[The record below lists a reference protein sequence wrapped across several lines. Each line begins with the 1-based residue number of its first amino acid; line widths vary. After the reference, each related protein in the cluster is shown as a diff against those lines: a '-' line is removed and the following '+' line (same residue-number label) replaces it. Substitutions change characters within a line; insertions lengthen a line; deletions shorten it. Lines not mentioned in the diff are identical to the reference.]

1 MNEFEKEK
9 KYGSDKIALLGLFIL
24 AVLTA
29 YIITAL
35 KSAVTLTEPIELSY
49 TGLSVSMPNGNGWRC
64 EKNWSYG
71 QNAFV
76 LKSFFTIN
84 PARHTAEAR
93 CRYLL
98 AAENTPADL
107 LIEQKAYD
115 LGGTII
121 EKNRIQTE
129 LLNIEWAYIKNEQHL
144 LDIYFGTTRL
154 PNNRQ
159 LDIEVLLTDN
169 TDLAAQ
175 TFKLIAENIK
185 FQDNQLL
192 NAGSQIVQDIK
203 DSGISS
209 FLPDQSRQDLFLIK
223 DEKNRPVGFTTDVL
237 IDSTQDA
244 PLNIQAAG
252 FLYIRG
258 GRYAQEQAMLFQCS
272 NNLDEFSY
280 KRQSTRSGA
289 EITMNK
295 TGTMTVKTSG
305 RYPKEINYQPGPS
318 AIPDVFLEFLLN
330 RFIDSYH
337 EKLVIDIIRSDGT
350 INPTLLSRIKD
361 KVDNTYILKLDFLG
375 GQRFSELIYLDNQ
388 KNILKRLLG
397 IQTPAG
403 NNEEPLSRRNI
414 LTFERDTAENILRQ
428 FPERADYILQKH
440 KMLDL
445 KDF

>member
-29 YIITAL
+29 YVITAL

-71 QNAFV
+71 KNAFV

-129 LLNIEWAYIKNEQHL
+129 LLNIEWAYIKNEQYL
-144 LDIYFGTTRL
+144 FDIYFGTTRL

-192 NAGSQIVQDIK
+192 NTGSQIVQDIK

-209 FLPDQSRQDLFLIK
+209 FLPDQSRRDFFVIK
-223 DEKNRPVGFTTDVL
+223 DAKNRPVGFTTDVI
-237 IDSTQDA
+237 IDSPPDA
-244 PLNIQAAG
+244 PLNIQAAS
-252 FLYIRG
+252 FLYFR
-258 GRYAQEQAMLFQCS
+258 GRYPKEQASLFQCS
-272 NNLDEFSY
+272 NKLDEFSC
-280 KRQSTRSGA
+280 KRQSTKSGS

-305 RYPKEINYQPGPS
+305 RYPKEMNYQPGAS

-361 KVDNTYILKLDFLG
+361 KADNTYILKLDLLG
-375 GQRFSELIYLDNQ
+375 GQRSSELIYLDDQ
-388 KNILKRLLG
+388 KKILKRLLG

-403 NNEEPLSRRNI
+403 NNEEPLSRGNI
-414 LTFERDTAENILRQ
+414 LTFELDTAENILRQ
-428 FPERADYILQKH
+428 FPERADYILQKN
-440 KMLDL
+440 KVLDL

>member
-1 MNEFEKEK
+1 MNRFEKEK
-9 KYGSDKIALLGLFIL
+9 KYGADKIALLGLFIL

-29 YIITAL
+29 YVITAL
-35 KSAVTLTEPIELSY
+35 KSAVILTKPIELNY

-107 LIEQKAYD
+107 LIEQRAYD

-129 LLNIEWAYIKNEQHL
+129 LLNVEWAYIKNEQYL

-203 DSGISS
+203 NSGISS

-237 IDSTQDA
+237 IDSTQDV

-252 FLYIRG
+252 LLYIR

-272 NNLDEFSY
+272 NNLDEFS
-280 KRQSTRSGA
+280 
-289 EITMNK
+289 
-295 TGTMTVKTSG
+295 
-305 RYPKEINYQPGPS
+305 
-318 AIPDVFLEFLLN
+318 
-330 RFIDSYH
+330 
-337 EKLVIDIIRSDGT
+337 
-350 INPTLLSRIKD
+350 
-361 KVDNTYILKLDFLG
+361 
-375 GQRFSELIYLDNQ
+375 
-388 KNILKRLLG
+388 
-397 IQTPAG
+397 
-403 NNEEPLSRRNI
+403 
-414 LTFERDTAENILRQ
+414 
-428 FPERADYILQKH
+428 
-440 KMLDL
+440 
-445 KDF
+445 

>member
-29 YIITAL
+29 YVITAL

-71 QNAFV
+71 KNAFV

-129 LLNIEWAYIKNEQHL
+129 QLNIEWAYIKNEQYL

-192 NAGSQIVQDIK
+192 NTGSQIVQDIK

-209 FLPDQSRQDLFLIK
+209 FLPDQSRGCPVKHTGRQLSIFS
-223 DEKNRPVGFTTDVL
+223 RP
-237 IDSTQDA
+237 
-244 PLNIQAAG
+244 
-252 FLYIRG
+252 
-258 GRYAQEQAMLFQCS
+258 
-272 NNLDEFSY
+272 
-280 KRQSTRSGA
+280 
-289 EITMNK
+289 
-295 TGTMTVKTSG
+295 
-305 RYPKEINYQPGPS
+305 
-318 AIPDVFLEFLLN
+318 IP
-330 RFIDSYH
+330 
-337 EKLVIDIIRSDGT
+337 
-350 INPTLLSRIKD
+350 
-361 KVDNTYILKLDFLG
+361 
-375 GQRFSELIYLDNQ
+375 
-388 KNILKRLLG
+388 
-397 IQTPAG
+397 
-403 NNEEPLSRRNI
+403 
-414 LTFERDTAENILRQ
+414 
-428 FPERADYILQKH
+428 
-440 KMLDL
+440 
-445 KDF
+445 

>member
-1 MNEFEKEK
+1 MNTFEKEK
-9 KYGSDKIALLGLFIL
+9 KYGSDKIALLGLFVL
-24 AVLTA
+24 AILTA
-29 YIITAL
+29 YAITTL
-35 KSAVTLTEPIELSY
+35 KSAVILTRPIELNY
-49 TGLSVSMPNGNGWRC
+49 TGLAVSMPNGNGWRC

-84 PARHTAEAR
+84 PDRYTAEAR

-107 LIEQKAYD
+107 LIEQRAYD
-115 LGGTII
+115 LSGTII

-129 LLNIEWAYIKNEQHL
+129 LLNIKWAYIKNEQYL

-169 TDLAAQ
+169 ADLAAQ
-175 TFKLIAENIK
+175 TFKLVAENIK

-192 NAGSQIVQDIK
+192 NAGSQIVQNIK
-203 DSGISS
+203 NSGISS
-209 FLPDQSRQDLFLIK
+209 FLTDQSRQDIFLIK
-223 DEKNRPVGFTTDVL
+223 DEKKRPVGFTTDVL

-252 FLYIRG
+252 LLYIR
-258 GRYAQEQAMLFQCS
+258 GRYAQEQAMFFQCS

-280 KRQSTRSGA
+280 KKQSAKNGT

-295 TGTMTVKTSG
+295 TGTMTVKTSKP
-305 RYPKEINYQPGPS
+305 YPKEINYQPGPS

-330 RFIDSYH
+330 HFIDSYH

-350 INPTLLSRIKD
+350 INPALLRRIED
-361 KVDNTYILKLDFLG
+361 KGDSTHILKLDFLG

-397 IQTPAG
+397 IQTPPG
-403 NNEEPLSRRNI
+403 NNEEPLRRRNI
-414 LTFERDTAENILRQ
+414 LTLERDTAENILRQ
-428 FPERADYILQKH
+428 FPERADYILQKN
-440 KMLDL
+440 KMLDPNN
-445 KDF
+445 F